1 MVNQKQKQNK
11 TNKQKQISR
20 FQATLASDGS
30 KDRQV

>member
-20 FQATLASDGS
+20 LQATLASDGS